1 MHRHSKPGSVKPLTI
16 IDTPADWTSASLA
29 GKEAEY
35 TYQVSESDVRELVA
49 AVDKLKAKGVA
60 TEEDVKNVRSLAS
73 VSGREVR
80 ARLVDAN
87 SASPAAALC
96 DGNQPT
102 VQVLGA
108 AICTSVAQAACCQAA
123 SSQFH
128 RETSMPCMCSSQR
141 RTMTSP
147 P

>member
-87 SASPAAALC
+87 SASPADALC
-96 DGNQPT
+96 DGQPT